1 MHKNIKPILALVLS
15 LVLSVST
22 LSNMYTVRADDE
34 ITQEEP
40 VVEETQ
46 TEEETTEEQ
55 VPTVE
60 EQTPTE
66 EEQVPAEEEEP
77 VVEEEQLGDSNM
89 MEYFLVDN
97 PVLSNGETENFILSL
112 NNAEGYSDFRLTIQ
126 KEDGTSFDL
135 ECSEQV
141 DNLVKFSRVFTEE
154 EKGQYSVTTLH
165 YVYNGQ
171 AYYLNF
177 SDLEMDVKFG
187 VDQEY
192 DGYDATLPDLTED
205 SISSEGIIEVTDVN
219 KAEEEIVNGV
229 ASQPATMSVDEFS
242 KHATGGMTICLDPGH
257 GGSDSGATAF
267 GAKESNL
274 TLKIAQY
281 CKEELAKYDVNVVMT
296 RTTDTR
302 LSEEAAMDLKNR
314 VEVAKK
320 AGASYFISIHINSA
334 QNSAAHGAEVYYPNT
349 SGNKNL
355 STNGQNLAKAIQ
367 KQLTALG
374 LYDRGIKIRNY
385 TDGTT
390 SSNPNSSDQDY
401 YGVIRYAKQAN
412 ITGLIVEHCFIS
424 NKDEFDKYLGSNAK
438 LQQLGIADAKGI
450 VSALGLQ
457 LKNQSLDTLAKDNR
471 NVLADGTYN
480 IQSLVNPNY
489 VLDIYG
495 GYTTNGAN
503 VQLYR
508 SNDTEAQLFKVTH
521 DSQGYVTFTNVKS
534 GKVLDV
540 YGGTKK
546 NNQNIWQFSSNGSR
560 AQKWIVKPDGNGYVI
575 ISALDSNYVLDLST
589 GKAVNSSNIQLYT
602 YCGSNAQRWKFSK
615 LVSKTDKL
623 NSLAQLN
630 KNVLADGTY
639 VISTALSSNYVLDVY
654 GGYTW
659 NKANVQLFAKNGT
672 DAQAFKVTHDSQGY
686 VTFTNV
692 NSGKVLEVAGSRAG
706 NNANVQQYS
715 LDGSRAQKWVVQKYG
730 SGYIIISALD
740 PNFVLDLSGAL
751 VMNGRNIGL
760 YQNNGSKAQQWNFSK
775 HMTDRERCDL
785 FAAQNKGK
793 MADGVYYIKNKNV
806 NYALD
811 VYGGSLYGGANI
823 QLYSLNR
830 SNAQKWKI
838 THDSKGYVMFQNV
851 GSGMY
856 LTAGGSGNSANVY
869 QQKQSNGYNQKWVIM
884 FDTNSNLRIVSA
896 LHSNRVLDIHG
907 GMIRNFSNIQLYD
920 SNNSNAQKWVFEYIN
935 TNATGGLMQI
945 MGTSQTTVAQMV
957 RYYNANASG
966 YDTFKAK
973 YNGKYDGCLAKGGAS
988 TINQFAQIFY
998 EEATAEG
1005 VRAEVA
1011 FTQCMKETGFLKYGG
1026 DVLPNQY
1033 NFAGIGATGAV
1044 HGASFS
1050 NVRMG
1055 VRAQIQHLKAYGSIS
1070 PLTNPCVDPRFN
1082 LVKRGSAQYVEWLG
1096 IKENPN
1102 GYGWATSKNYGHDI
1116 VSMVNVLLKK

>member
-1 MHKNIKPILALVLS
+1 MDKRLKPLLALVLS
-15 LVLSVST
+15 VFMSVST
-22 LSNMYTVRADDE
+22 MTNMYTVRADDE

-40 VVEETQ
+40 IVEETQ

-66 EEQVPAEEEEP
+66 EEEVPVEKVEP

-97 PVLSNGETENFILSL
+97 PVLSNGETENFVLSL
-112 NNAEGYSDFRLTIQ
+112 NNVEGYSDFKLTIQ
-126 KEDGTSFDL
+126 KEDGSTFDL
-135 ECSEQV
+135 ESTEQV
-141 DNLVKFSRVFTEE
+141 DNLVKFSRVFSEE

-171 AYYLNF
+171 SYYLNF

-242 KHATGGMTICLDPGH
+242 RHATGGMTICLDPGH
-257 GGSDSGATAF
+257 GGNDSGATAF
-267 GAKESNL
+267 GTKESDL

-334 QNSAAHGAEVYYPNT
+334 ANSAAKGAEVYYPNT

-355 STNGQNLAKAIQ
+355 SSNGQNLAKAIQ

-424 NKDEFDKYLGSNAK
+424 NKEEFDKYLGSNAK
-438 LQQLGIADAKGI
+438 LQQLGIADARGI

-457 LKNQSLDTLAKDNR
+457 AKNQSLDTLAKDNR

-615 LVSKTDKL
+615 LVSKIDKL
-623 NSLAQLN
+623 NSLAQSN

-692 NSGKVLEVAGSRAG
+692 NSGKVLEVAGSMAG

-730 SGYIIISALD
+730 SGYTIISALD

-785 FAAQNKGK
+785 FAAQNKDK
-793 MADGVYYIKNKNV
+793 IADGVYYIKNKNV

-811 VYGGSLYGGANI
+811 VYGGSLYGGANV

-869 QQKQSNGYNQKWVIM
+869 QQKQSNGYNQKWIIM

-896 LHSNRVLDIHG
+896 LHSNRVLDVHG

-973 YNGKYDGCLAKGGAS
+973 YNGKYNGVLAKGGAS

-1011 FTQCMKETGFLKYGG
+1011 FTQCMKETGFLKYGR

-1055 VRAQIQHLKAYGSIS
+1055 IRAQIQHLKAYGSIS
-1070 PLTNPCVDPRFN
+1070 PLTNQCVDPRFN

-1102 GYGWATSKNYGHDI
+1102 GYGWATSKSYGHDI
-1116 VSMVNVLLKK
+1116 VSMVNSLLRK

>member
-1 MHKNIKPILALVLS
+1 MAKKLKPLLALVLS
-15 LVLSVST
+15 VFMSVST
-22 LSNMYTVRADDE
+22 LNNMYTLRADDE
-34 ITQEEP
+34 ITQEGP
-40 VVEETQ
+40 IVEETQ

-60 EQTPTE
+60 EE
-66 EEQVPAEEEEP
+66 EVPVVEKEP

-97 PVLSNGETENFILSL
+97 PVLSNGETENFVLSL

-126 KEDGTSFDL
+126 KEDGTTFDL
-135 ECSEQV
+135 ESSEQV
-141 DNLVKFSRVFTEE
+141 DNLLKFSRVFTEE

-171 AYYLNF
+171 SYYLNL

-205 SISSEGIIEVTDVN
+205 SISSEGVIEVTDVN

-242 KHATGGMTICLDPGH
+242 RHATGGMTICLDPGH
-257 GGSDSGATAF
+257 GGNDSGATAF
-267 GAKESNL
+267 GAKESDL

-281 CKEELAKYDVNVVMT
+281 CKEELSKYDVNVVMT

-355 STNGQNLAKAIQ
+355 SSNGQNLAKAIQ
-367 KQLTALG
+367 SQLAALG

-424 NKDEFDKYLGSNAK
+424 NKEEFDKYLGSDAK
-438 LQQLGIADAKGI
+438 LQQLGIADARGI

-457 LKNQSLDTLAKDNR
+457 AKNADIDTLAAENR
-471 NVLADGTYN
+471 NVLVDGTYTISTLLN
-480 IQSLVNPNY
+480 SNY
-489 VLDIYG
+489 VLDVKDG
-495 GYTTNGAN
+495 STSNGAN
-503 VQLYR
+503 IQLYEA
-508 SNDTEAQLFKVTH
+508 NDTAAQQFKVSH

-534 GKVLDV
+534 GRVLDLNGAV
-540 YGGTKK
+540 VKDAG
-546 NNQNIWQFSSNGSR
+546 NIQQYTSNGTR
-560 AQKWIVKPDGNGYVI
+560 AQKWIVKPDGNGYVVM
-575 ISALDSNYVLDLST
+575 SAINPNYIFDLNGGSVRN
-589 GKAVNSSNIQLYT
+589 GSNIQLHSVT
-602 YCGSNAQRWKFSK
+602 GSNSQRWNITKY
-615 LVSKTDKL
+615 VSKDERI
-623 NSLAQLN
+623 NNLAAQN
-630 KNVLADGTY
+630 KNTLADGVY
-639 VISTALSSNYVLDVY
+639 EINSVKNSNYTLDVNSASTRN
-654 GGYTW
+654 G
-659 NKANVQLFAKNGT
+659 ANVQLYLRNGT
-672 DAQAFKVTHDSQGY
+672 QAQAFRVSHDSQGF

-692 NSGKVLEVAGSRAG
+692 NSGKVID
-706 NNANVQQYS
+706 
-715 LDGSRAQKWVVQKYG
+715 LDGAITKNGRNIHQYASNGTRAQKWIVQQSG
-730 SGYIIISALD
+730 SGYSIVSAIDTSFALD
-740 PNFVLDLSGAL
+740 I
-751 VMNGRNIGL
+751 R
-760 YQNNGSKAQQWNFSK
+760 NGSIYSGSNIQLYKSNNTAAQQWTFNK
-775 HMTDRERCDL
+775 YVTERERCDSY
-785 FAAQNKGK
+785 ASQNKDR
-793 MADGVYYIKNKNV
+793 MADGVYYIKNQNV
-806 NYALD
+806 GFALD
-811 VYGGSLYGGANI
+811 VADGSLYGGANV
-823 QLYSLNR
+823 QLYSLNKT
-830 SNAQKWKI
+830 NAQKWKI
-838 THDSKGYVMFQNV
+838 THDSTGYVSFQNV

-856 LTAGGSGNSANVY
+856 LTASGSGITANVY
-869 QQKQSNGYNQKWVIM
+869 QQKQTNDYNQKWIVM
-884 FDTNSNLRIVSA
+884 FDNNQNLRIVSA
-896 LHSNRVLDIHG
+896 LNSTMVLDVKDG
-907 GMIRNFSNIQLYD
+907 KIRRCSNIQLYD

-973 YNGKYDGCLAKGGAS
+973 YKNKYDGCLAKGGAS

-1055 VRAQIQHLKAYGSIS
+1055 IRAQIQHLKAYGSVS

-1102 GYGWATSKNYGHDI
+1102 GYGWATSKSYGHDI
-1116 VSMVNVLLKK
+1116 VNMVNVLLKK

>member
-1 MHKNIKPILALVLS
+1 MAKKLKPLLALALS
-15 LVLSVST
+15 VFMSVST
-22 LSNMYTVRADDE
+22 MTNMYTVRADDE

-60 EQTPTE
+60 EETPTE
-66 EEQVPAEEEEP
+66 ENEVPVVEEEP
-77 VVEEEQLGDSNM
+77 VVEEKQLGDSNM

-97 PVLSNGETENFILSL
+97 PVLSNGETENFVLSL
-112 NNAEGYSDFRLTIQ
+112 NNAEGYSNFKLTIQ
-126 KEDGTSFDL
+126 KEDGSTFDL
-135 ECSEQV
+135 ESSEQV
-141 DNLVKFSRVFTEE
+141 DNLVKFSRVFNEE

-205 SISSEGIIEVTDVN
+205 SISSEGVIEVTDVN

-242 KHATGGMTICLDPGH
+242 RHATGGMTICLDPGH
-257 GGSDSGATAF
+257 GGSDSGANAF
-267 GAKESNL
+267 GTKESDL

-334 QNSAAHGAEVYYPNT
+334 ANSAAKGAEVYYPNT

-355 STNGQNLAKAIQ
+355 SSNGQNLAKAIQ

-390 SSNPNSSDQDY
+390 SYDPTSSDKDY
-401 YGVIRYAKQAN
+401 YGVIRYAKEAN

-438 LQQLGIADAKGI
+438 LQQLGIADARGI

-457 LKNQSLDTLAKDNR
+457 AKNQSLDTLANDNR

-623 NSLAQLN
+623 NSLAQSN

-692 NSGKVLEVAGSRAG
+692 NSGKVLDVAGSRAG

-715 LDGSRAQKWVVQKYG
+715 LDGSRAQKWVVQKNG
-730 SGYIIISALD
+730 SGYTIISALD

-785 FAAQNKGK
+785 FAAQNKDK
-793 MADGVYYIKNKNV
+793 IADGVYYIKNKNV

-811 VYGGSLYGGANI
+811 VYGGSLYGGANV

-869 QQKQSNGYNQKWVIM
+869 QQKQSNGYNQKWIIM

-896 LHSNRVLDIHG
+896 LHSNRVLDVHG

-973 YNGKYDGCLAKGGAS
+973 YNGKYNGVLAKGGAS

-1044 HGASFS
+1044 HGASFG

-1055 VRAQIQHLKAYGSIS
+1055 IRAQIQHLKAYGSIS
-1070 PLTNPCVDPRFN
+1070 PLTNQCVDPRFN

-1102 GYGWATSKNYGHDI
+1102 GYGWATSKSYGHDI
-1116 VSMVNVLLKK
+1116 VSMVNSLLRK

>member
-1 MHKNIKPILALVLS
+1 MDKKLKPLLALALS
-15 LVLSVST
+15 VFMSVST
-22 LSNMYTVRADDE
+22 MTNMYIVRADDE
-34 ITQEEP
+34 VTQEEP
-40 VVEETQ
+40 IVEETQ

-66 EEQVPAEEEEP
+66 EEEVPVEKEEP

-97 PVLSNGETENFILSL
+97 PVLSNGETENFVLSL
-112 NNAEGYSDFRLTIQ
+112 NNAEGYSDFKLTIQ

-135 ECSEQV
+135 ESSEQV

-171 AYYLNF
+171 SYYLNF

-229 ASQPATMSVDEFS
+229 ASQPAIMSVDEFS
-242 KHATGGMTICLDPGH
+242 RHATGGMTICLDPGH
-257 GGSDSGATAF
+257 GGSDSGANAF
-267 GAKESNL
+267 GTKESDL

-281 CKEELAKYDVNVVMT
+281 CKEELSKYDVNVVMT

-334 QNSAAHGAEVYYPNT
+334 ANSAAKGAEVYYPNT

-355 STNGQNLAKAIQ
+355 SSNGQNLAKAIQ

-390 SSNPNSSDQDY
+390 SYDPTSSDKDY
-401 YGVIRYAKQAN
+401 YGVIRYAKEAN
-412 ITGLIVEHCFIS
+412 ITGLIVEHCFIN

-438 LQQLGIADAKGI
+438 LQQLGIADARGI

-457 LKNQSLDTLAKDNR
+457 AKNQSLDTLAKDNR

-623 NSLAQLN
+623 NSLAQSN

-672 DAQAFKVTHDSQGY
+672 DAQAFNVAHDSQGY
-686 VTFTNV
+686 VTFTNI

-706 NNANVQQYS
+706 NNENVQQYS

-730 SGYIIISALD
+730 SGYTIISALD

-785 FAAQNKGK
+785 FAAQNKDK
-793 MADGVYYIKNKNV
+793 ITDGVYYIKNKNV

-811 VYGGSLYGGANI
+811 VYGGSLYGGANV

-856 LTAGGSGNSANVY
+856 LTTGGSGNSANVY
-869 QQKQSNGYNQKWVIM
+869 QQKQSNGYNQKWIIM

-896 LHSNRVLDIHG
+896 LHSNRVLDVHG

-957 RYYNANASG
+957 RYYNSNASG

-973 YNGKYDGCLAKGGAS
+973 YNGKYNGVLAKGGAS

-1050 NVRMG
+1050 NVRIG
-1055 VRAQIQHLKAYGSIS
+1055 IRAQIQHLKAYGSIS

-1102 GYGWATSKNYGHDI
+1102 GYGWATSKSYGHDI
-1116 VSMVNVLLKK
+1116 VNMVNSLLRK

>member
-1 MHKNIKPILALVLS
+1 MDKKLKPLLALALS
-15 LVLSVST
+15 VFMSVST
-22 LSNMYTVRADDE
+22 MTNMYIVRADDE
-34 ITQEEP
+34 VTQEEP
-40 VVEETQ
+40 IVEETQ

-66 EEQVPAEEEEP
+66 EEEVPVEKEEP

-97 PVLSNGETENFILSL
+97 PVLSNGETENFVLSL
-112 NNAEGYSDFRLTIQ
+112 NNAEGYSDFKLTIQ

-135 ECSEQV
+135 ESTEQV

-165 YVYNGQ
+165 YLYNGQ

-205 SISSEGIIEVTDVN
+205 SISSEGVIEVTDVN

-242 KHATGGMTICLDPGH
+242 RHATGGMTICLDSGH
-257 GGSDSGATAF
+257 GGSDSGANAF
-267 GAKESNL
+267 GTKESDL

-334 QNSAAHGAEVYYPNT
+334 ANNAAKGAEVYYPNT

-355 STNGQNLAKAIQ
+355 SSNGQNLAKAIQ

-424 NKDEFDKYLGSNAK
+424 NKEEFDKYLGSNAK
-438 LQQLGIADAKGI
+438 LQQLGIADARGI

-457 LKNQSLDTLAKDNR
+457 AKNQSLDTLAKDNR

-589 GKAVNSSNIQLYT
+589 GKAINSSNIQLYT

-623 NSLAQLN
+623 NSLAQSN

-692 NSGKVLEVAGSRAG
+692 NSGKVLDVAGS
-706 NNANVQQYS
+706 
-715 LDGSRAQKWVVQKYG
+715 
-730 SGYIIISALD
+730 
-740 PNFVLDLSGAL
+740 
-751 VMNGRNIGL
+751 
-760 YQNNGSKAQQWNFSK
+760 
-775 HMTDRERCDL
+775 
-785 FAAQNKGK
+785 
-793 MADGVYYIKNKNV
+793 
-806 NYALD
+806 
-811 VYGGSLYGGANI
+811 
-823 QLYSLNR
+823 
-830 SNAQKWKI
+830 
-838 THDSKGYVMFQNV
+838 
-851 GSGMY
+851 
-856 LTAGGSGNSANVY
+856 
-869 QQKQSNGYNQKWVIM
+869 
-884 FDTNSNLRIVSA
+884 
-896 LHSNRVLDIHG
+896 
-907 GMIRNFSNIQLYD
+907 
-920 SNNSNAQKWVFEYIN
+920 
-935 TNATGGLMQI
+935 
-945 MGTSQTTVAQMV
+945 
-957 RYYNANASG
+957 
-966 YDTFKAK
+966 
-973 YNGKYDGCLAKGGAS
+973 
-988 TINQFAQIFY
+988 
-998 EEATAEG
+998 
-1005 VRAEVA
+1005 
-1011 FTQCMKETGFLKYGG
+1011 
-1026 DVLPNQY
+1026 
-1033 NFAGIGATGAV
+1033 
-1044 HGASFS
+1044 
-1050 NVRMG
+1050 
-1055 VRAQIQHLKAYGSIS
+1055 
-1070 PLTNPCVDPRFN
+1070 
-1082 LVKRGSAQYVEWLG
+1082 
-1096 IKENPN
+1096 
-1102 GYGWATSKNYGHDI
+1102 
-1116 VSMVNVLLKK
+1116 

>member
-66 EEQVPAEEEEP
+66 EEKVPAEEEEP

-135 ECSEQV
+135 ESTEQV

-242 KHATGGMTICLDPGH
+242 RHATGGMTICLDPGH

-267 GAKESNL
+267 GAKESDL

-349 SGNKNL
+349 NGNKNL

-424 NKDEFDKYLGSNAK
+424 NKEEFDKYLGSDAK

-457 LKNQSLDTLAKDNR
+457 AKNADIDALAAENR
-471 NVLADGTYN
+471 NVLADGTYTISTLLN
-480 IQSLVNPNY
+480 SNY
-489 VLDIYG
+489 VLDVKDG
-495 GYTTNGAN
+495 HTNNGAN
-503 VQLYR
+503 IQLYEN
-508 SNDTEAQLFKVTH
+508 NDTAAQQFNVSH

-534 GKVLDV
+534 GKVLDLSDAV
-540 YGGTKK
+540 VRNGG
-546 NNQNIWQFSSNGSR
+546 NIQQYKSNGTR
-560 AQKWIVKPDGNGYVI
+560 AQKWIVKRDG
-575 ISALDSNYVLDLST
+575 D
-589 GKAVNSSNIQLYT
+589 
-602 YCGSNAQRWKFSK
+602 
-615 LVSKTDKL
+615 
-623 NSLAQLN
+623 
-630 KNVLADGTY
+630 
-639 VISTALSSNYVLDVY
+639 
-654 GGYTW
+654 
-659 NKANVQLFAKNGT
+659 
-672 DAQAFKVTHDSQGY
+672 
-686 VTFTNV
+686 
-692 NSGKVLEVAGSRAG
+692 
-706 NNANVQQYS
+706 
-715 LDGSRAQKWVVQKYG
+715 
-730 SGYIIISALD
+730 GYIIISAL
-740 PNFVLDLSGAL
+740 NSNYVLDLHNAVVNNYRNIQLYSYNGTNAQRWNITKYVSKEQRINNLAAQNKNTLADGVYEICSVKNSNYALDVNSASTSNGANVQLYLRNGTQAQAFKVSHDSQGFVTFTNINSGKVIDLDGAITK
-751 VMNGRNIGL
+751 NGRNIHQYASNGTRAQKWIVQQSGSGYSIVSAIDTSFALDIRNGFVYSGSNIQL
-760 YQNNGSKAQQWNFSK
+760 YKSNNTAAQQWTFNK
-775 HMTDRERCDL
+775 YVTERERCDSY
-785 FAAQNKGK
+785 ASQNKGR
-793 MADGVYYIKNKNV
+793 MPDGVYYIKNQNV
-806 NYALD
+806 GYALD
-811 VYGGSLYGGANI
+811 VADGSLYGGANV

-830 SNAQKWKI
+830 TNAQKWKI
-838 THDSKGYVMFQNV
+838 THDSTGYVSFQNV

-856 LTAGGSGNSANVY
+856 LTASGSGRTANVY
-869 QQKQSNGYNQKWVIM
+869 QQRQTNDYNQKWIVM
-884 FDTNSNLRIVSA
+884 FDNNQNLCIVSA
-896 LHSNRVLDIHG
+896 LNSTMVLDVKDG
-907 GMIRNFSNIQLYD
+907 KIRRCSNIQLYT

>member
-1 MHKNIKPILALVLS
+1 MAKKLKPLLALVLS
-15 LVLSVST
+15 VFMSVST
-22 LSNMYTVRADDE
+22 MTNMYTVRADDE

-40 VVEETQ
+40 VVDETQ

-60 EQTPTE
+60 EETPTE
-66 EEQVPAEEEEP
+66 EDEVPVVEKEP

-97 PVLSNGETENFILSL
+97 PVLSNGETENFVLSL
-112 NNAEGYSDFRLTIQ
+112 NNAEGYSDFKLTIQ
-126 KEDGTSFDL
+126 KEDGSTFDL
-135 ECSEQV
+135 ESTEQV

-165 YVYNGQ
+165 YIYNGQ
-171 AYYLNF
+171 SYYLNF

-205 SISSEGIIEVTDVN
+205 SVSSEGIIEVTDVD

-229 ASQPATMSVDEFS
+229 ASQPATTSVDEFS
-242 KHATGGMTICLDPGH
+242 RHATGGMTICLDPGH
-257 GGSDSGATAF
+257 GGNDSGATAF
-267 GAKESNL
+267 GAKESDL

-281 CKEELAKYDVNVVMT
+281 CKEELSKYDVNVVMT

-334 QNSAAHGAEVYYPNT
+334 ANSAAKGAEVYYPNT

-355 STNGQNLAKAIQ
+355 SSNGQNLAKAIQ
-367 KQLTALG
+367 SQLAALG

-424 NKDEFDKYLGSNAK
+424 NKEEFDKYLGSNAK
-438 LQQLGIADAKGI
+438 LQQLGVADARGI

-457 LKNQSLDTLAKDNR
+457 AKNADIDALAAENR
-471 NVLADGTYN
+471 SVLADGTYTISTLLN
-480 IQSLVNPNY
+480 SNY
-489 VLDIYG
+489 VLDVKDG
-495 GYTTNGAN
+495 STSNSAN
-503 VQLYR
+503 IQLYQ
-508 SNDTEAQLFKVTH
+508 NNGTLAQQFKVSH

-534 GKVLDV
+534 GKVLDLNGAV
-540 YGGTKK
+540 VKDGG
-546 NNQNIWQFSSNGSR
+546 NIQQYTSNGTR
-560 AQKWIVKPDGNGYVI
+560 AQKWIVKKDGNGYIVMSSI
-575 ISALDSNYVLDLST
+575 NSNYILDLSGGT
-589 GKAVNSSNIQLYT
+589 VRNGSNVQLYSYNGTNAQRWNITKYDSKEKRVNDLAAQNKNTIVDGVYEICSVKNRDYTLDVNGASSENGANIQLYL
-602 YCGSNAQRWKFSK
+602 R
-615 LVSKTDKL
+615 
-623 NSLAQLN
+623 
-630 KNVLADGTY
+630 
-639 VISTALSSNYVLDVY
+639 
-654 GGYTW
+654 
-659 NKANVQLFAKNGT
+659 NGT
-672 DAQAFKVTHDSQGY
+672 LAQAFKVSHDSQGF

-692 NSGKVLEVAGSRAG
+692 NSGKVLD
-706 NNANVQQYS
+706 
-715 LDGSRAQKWVVQKYG
+715 LDGAVTWNGRNIHQYASNGTRAQKWIVQKSG
-730 SGYIIISALD
+730 SGYAIVSAIDISY
-740 PNFVLDLSGAL
+740 VLDLRNGTVSSGS
-751 VMNGRNIGL
+751 NIQL
-760 YQNNGSKAQQWNFSK
+760 YKSNNTAAQQWVFNKYVS
-775 HMTDRERCDL
+775 DRERCDSY
-785 FAAQNKGK
+785 ASQNKGL
-793 MADGVYYIKNKNV
+793 MSDGVYYIKNKNV

-811 VYGGSLYGGANI
+811 VANGSLYGGANV

-830 SNAQKWKI
+830 TNAQKWKI

-856 LTAGGSGNSANVY
+856 LTAGGNGDSANVY
-869 QQKQSNGYNQKWVIM
+869 QQKQSNEYNQKWVIT
-884 FDTNSNLRIVSA
+884 FDNNQNLHIISA
-896 LHSNRVLDIHG
+896 LNSTIVLDIKNG
-907 GMIRNFSNIQLYD
+907 NICNGSNIQLYK

-935 TNATGGLMQI
+935 TNVTGELMHI
-945 MGTSQTTVAQMV
+945 MGTSQTVVAQMV
-957 RYYNANASG
+957 RYYNANANG
-966 YDTFKAK
+966 YDKFNAK

-1055 VRAQIQHLKAYGSIS
+1055 IRAQIQHLKAYASLAG
-1070 PLTNPCVDPRFN
+1070 LTNPCVDPRFN

-1102 GYGWATSKNYGHDI
+1102 GYGWATSKSYGHDI
-1116 VSMVNVLLKK
+1116 VSMVNTLLKK

>member
-1 MHKNIKPILALVLS
+1 MAKKLKPLLALVLS
-15 LVLSVST
+15 VFMSVST
-22 LSNMYTVRADDE
+22 LNNMYTVRADDE
-34 ITQEEP
+34 ITQEGP
-40 VVEETQ
+40 IVEETQ

-60 EQTPTE
+60 EE
-66 EEQVPAEEEEP
+66 EVPVVEKEP

-97 PVLSNGETENFILSL
+97 PVLSNGETENFVLSL

-126 KEDGTSFDL
+126 KEDGTTFDL
-135 ECSEQV
+135 ESSEQV
-141 DNLVKFSRVFTEE
+141 DNLLKFSRVFTEE

-171 AYYLNF
+171 SYYLNL

-205 SISSEGIIEVTDVN
+205 SISSEGVIEVTDVN

-229 ASQPATMSVDEFS
+229 AIQPATMSVDEFS
-242 KHATGGMTICLDPGH
+242 RHATGGMTICLDPGH
-257 GGSDSGATAF
+257 GGSDSGANAF
-267 GAKESNL
+267 GTKESDL

-281 CKEELAKYDVNVVMT
+281 CKEELSKYDVNVVMT

-302 LSEEAAMDLKNR
+302 LSEEAALDLKNR

-334 QNSAAHGAEVYYPNT
+334 ANSAAKGAEVYYPNT

-355 STNGQNLAKAIQ
+355 SSNGQNLAKAIQ
-367 KQLTALG
+367 SQLAALG
-374 LYDRGIKIRNY
+374 LYNRGIKIRNY

-457 LKNQSLDTLAKDNR
+457 AKNADIDTLAAENR
-471 NVLADGTYN
+471 NVLADGTYTISTLLN
-480 IQSLVNPNY
+480 SNY
-489 VLDIYG
+489 VLDVKDG
-495 GYTTNGAN
+495 STSNGAN
-503 VQLYR
+503 IQLYE
-508 SNDTEAQLFKVTH
+508 SNDTAAQQFKVSH

-534 GKVLDV
+534 GRVLDLNGAIV
-540 YGGTKK
+540 KDAG
-546 NNQNIWQFSSNGSR
+546 NIQQYTSNGTR
-560 AQKWIVKPDGNGYVI
+560 AQKWIVKQDGNGYVVMSAI
-575 ISALDSNYVLDLST
+575 NPNYILDLNGGSVRNGSNIQLHSVTGSNSQRWNITKYVSKDERINSLAAQNKNTLADGVYEINSVKNSNYTLDVNSASTRNGANVQLYLRNGTQAQAFRVSHDSQGFVTFTNINSGKVIDLDGAITKNGRNIHQYASNGTRAQKWIVQQSGSGYSIVSAIDTSFALDIRNGSVYS
-589 GKAVNSSNIQLYT
+589 GSNIQLYK
-602 YCGSNAQRWKFSK
+602 SN
-615 LVSKTDKL
+615 
-623 NSLAQLN
+623 N
-630 KNVLADGTY
+630 
-639 VISTALSSNYVLDVY
+639 TA
-654 GGYTW
+654 
-659 NKANVQLFAKNGT
+659 
-672 DAQAFKVTHDSQGY
+672 
-686 VTFTNV
+686 
-692 NSGKVLEVAGSRAG
+692 
-706 NNANVQQYS
+706 
-715 LDGSRAQKWVVQKYG
+715 
-730 SGYIIISALD
+730 
-740 PNFVLDLSGAL
+740 
-751 VMNGRNIGL
+751 
-760 YQNNGSKAQQWNFSK
+760 AQQWTFNK
-775 HMTDRERCDL
+775 YVTERERCDSY
-785 FAAQNKGK
+785 ASQNKDR
-793 MADGVYYIKNKNV
+793 MADGVYYIKNQNV
-806 NYALD
+806 GFALD
-811 VYGGSLYGGANI
+811 VADGSLYGGANV
-823 QLYSLNR
+823 QLYSLNKT
-830 SNAQKWKI
+830 NAQKWKI
-838 THDSKGYVMFQNV
+838 THDSTGYVSFQNV

-856 LTAGGSGNSANVY
+856 LTASGSGITANVY
-869 QQKQSNGYNQKWVIM
+869 QQKQTNDYNQKWIVM
-884 FDTNSNLRIVSA
+884 FDNNQNLRIVSA
-896 LHSNRVLDIHG
+896 LNSTMVLDVKDG
-907 GMIRNFSNIQLYD
+907 KIRRCSNIQLYT
-920 SNNSNAQKWVFEYIN
+920 SNNTNAQKWVFEYIN

-945 MGTSQTTVAQMV
+945 MGTSQTTVSQMV
-957 RYYNANASG
+957 RYYNSNASG

-973 YNGKYDGCLAKGGAS
+973 YNGKYNGVLAKGGAS

-1055 VRAQIQHLKAYGSIS
+1055 IRAQIQHLKAYGSLDG
-1070 PLTNPCVDPRFN
+1070 LTNLCVDPRFN

-1102 GYGWATSKNYGHDI
+1102 GYGWATSKSYGHDI
-1116 VSMVNVLLKK
+1116 VSMVNVLLSK

>member
-1 MHKNIKPILALVLS
+1 MDKKLKPLLAF
-15 LVLSVST
+15 VLSVFMSVST
-22 LSNMYTVRADDE
+22 MTNMYTVRADDE

-40 VVEETQ
+40 IVEETQ

-66 EEQVPAEEEEP
+66 EEEVPVEEEEP

-97 PVLSNGETENFILSL
+97 PVLSSGETENFVLSL

-126 KEDGTSFDL
+126 KEDGSTFDL
-135 ECSEQV
+135 ESTEQV
-141 DNLVKFSRVFTEE
+141 DNLVKFSRVFSEE

-229 ASQPATMSVDEFS
+229 ASQPAIMSVDEFS
-242 KHATGGMTICLDPGH
+242 RHATGGMTICLDPGH
-257 GGSDSGATAF
+257 GGNDSGATAF
-267 GAKESNL
+267 GAKESDL

-281 CKEELAKYDVNVVMT
+281 CKEELSKYDVNVVMT

-334 QNSAAHGAEVYYPNT
+334 ANNAAKGAEVYYPNT

-355 STNGQNLAKAIQ
+355 SSNGQSLAKVIQ
-367 KQLTALG
+367 SQLAALG

-438 LQQLGIADAKGI
+438 LQQLGIADARGI

-457 LKNQSLDTLAKDNR
+457 LKNQSLDTLAKDNC
-471 NVLADGTYN
+471 NTLSDGTYT
-480 IQSLVNPNY
+480 IQSSVNSRY
-489 VLDIYG
+489 VLDIANG
-495 GYTTNGAN
+495 STASGAN
-503 VQLYR
+503 VQLYQ
-508 SNDTEAQLFKVTH
+508 SNDTPAQQFKVTH

-534 GKVLDV
+534 GRVLDV
-540 YGGTKK
+540 YNGTAK
-546 NNQNIWQFSSNGSR
+546 NGNNVWQFTSNNSR
-560 AQKWIVKPDGNGYVI
+560 AQKWIVKKDGNGYSI
-575 ISALDSNYVLDLST
+575 ISALNSNYVLNIANGKVYNGNNVELYSYSGSSSNRWLFNKSVSKEEKILNLANANRSALADGTYEIRSAKNNGFVLDVSNGSTLAGANIQLWQSNGTPAQAFKVSHDSNGFVTFTSVKSEKVLDVFDGKAKAYQNVWQFNLNNSRAQKWIVQKTNSGYKIMSAIDTNYVLDLYNGSVHN
-589 GKAVNSSNIQLYT
+589 GGNIQVFT
-602 YCGSNAQRWKFSK
+602 SNETIAQRW
-615 LVSKTDKL
+615 
-623 NSLAQLN
+623 N
-630 KNVLADGTY
+630 
-639 VISTALSSNYVLDVY
+639 
-654 GGYTW
+654 
-659 NKANVQLFAKNGT
+659 FAKQT
-672 DAQAFKVTHDSQGY
+672 
-686 VTFTNV
+686 
-692 NSGKVLEVAGSRAG
+692 
-706 NNANVQQYS
+706 
-715 LDGSRAQKWVVQKYG
+715 
-730 SGYIIISALD
+730 
-740 PNFVLDLSGAL
+740 
-751 VMNGRNIGL
+751 
-760 YQNNGSKAQQWNFSK
+760 
-775 HMTDRERCDL
+775 TDRDTCNAL
-785 FAAQNKGK
+785 ASTNKGL
-793 MADGVYYIKNKNV
+793 MPDGVYYIKNQNKNFS
-806 NYALD
+806 LD
-811 VYGGSLYGGANI
+811 VQNNSLYAGGNVW
-823 QLYSLNR
+823 LYSLNK
-830 SNAQKWKI
+830 SNFQKWKI
-838 THDSKGYVMFQNV
+838 SHDSQDYVLFENV

-856 LTAGGSGNSANVY
+856 LAVSGSNVV
-869 QQKQSNGYNQKWVIM
+869 QQKKSNDYNQKWIIKY
-884 FDTNSNLRIVSA
+884 DANHNLRIVSA
-896 LHSNRVLDIHG
+896 TNSNSAIDISNG
-907 GMIRNFSNIQLYD
+907 AVKNGSNIQIYTA
-920 SNNSNAQKWVFEYIN
+920 NNTAAQKWVFEYIN
-935 TNATGGLMQI
+935 TTATGGLMQI

-957 RYYNANASG
+957 RYYNANATG

-998 EEATAEG
+998 EEAMAEG

-1055 VRAQIQHLKAYGSIS
+1055 IRAQIQHLKAYGSVS
-1070 PLTNPCVDPRFN
+1070 PLTNQCVDPRFN

-1102 GYGWATSKNYGHDI
+1102 GYGWATSKSYGHDI
-1116 VSMVNVLLKK
+1116 VNMVNVLLKK

>member
-1 MHKNIKPILALVLS
+1 MAKKLKPLLALVLS
-15 LVLSVST
+15 VFMSVST
-22 LSNMYTVRADDE
+22 MTNMYTVRADDE

-66 EEQVPAEEEEP
+66 EEEVPVEKEEP

-97 PVLSNGETENFILSL
+97 PVLSNGETENFVLSL

-126 KEDGTSFDL
+126 KEDGTTFDL
-135 ECSEQV
+135 ESSEQV
-141 DNLVKFSRVFTEE
+141 DNLVKFSRVFSEE

-171 AYYLNF
+171 SYYLNF

-205 SISSEGIIEVTDVN
+205 SISSEGVIEVTDVN

-229 ASQPATMSVDEFS
+229 ASQPAVMSVDEFS
-242 KHATGGMTICLDPGH
+242 RHATGGMTICLDPGH

-267 GAKESNL
+267 GAKESDL

-281 CKEELAKYDVNVVMT
+281 CKEELSKYDVNVVMT

-334 QNSAAHGAEVYYPNT
+334 ANSAAKGAEVYYPNT

-355 STNGQNLAKAIQ
+355 SSNGQNLAKAIQ

-390 SSNPNSSDQDY
+390 SYDPTSSDKDY
-401 YGVIRYAKQAN
+401 YGVIRYAKEAN

-424 NKDEFDKYLGSNAK
+424 NKEEFDKYLGSNAK
-438 LQQLGIADAKGI
+438 LQQLGVADARGI

-521 DSQGYVTFTNVKS
+521 DSEGYVTFT
-534 GKVLDV
+534 
-540 YGGTKK
+540 
-546 NNQNIWQFSSNGSR
+546 
-560 AQKWIVKPDGNGYVI
+560 
-575 ISALDSNYVLDLST
+575 
-589 GKAVNSSNIQLYT
+589 
-602 YCGSNAQRWKFSK
+602 
-615 LVSKTDKL
+615 
-623 NSLAQLN
+623 
-630 KNVLADGTY
+630 
-639 VISTALSSNYVLDVY
+639 
-654 GGYTW
+654 
-659 NKANVQLFAKNGT
+659 
-672 DAQAFKVTHDSQGY
+672 
-686 VTFTNV
+686 
-692 NSGKVLEVAGSRAG
+692 
-706 NNANVQQYS
+706 
-715 LDGSRAQKWVVQKYG
+715 
-730 SGYIIISALD
+730 
-740 PNFVLDLSGAL
+740 
-751 VMNGRNIGL
+751 M
-760 YQNNGSKAQQWNFSK
+760 
-775 HMTDRERCDL
+775 
-785 FAAQNKGK
+785 
-793 MADGVYYIKNKNV
+793 
-806 NYALD
+806 
-811 VYGGSLYGGANI
+811 
-823 QLYSLNR
+823 
-830 SNAQKWKI
+830 
-838 THDSKGYVMFQNV
+838 
-851 GSGMY
+851 
-856 LTAGGSGNSANVY
+856 
-869 QQKQSNGYNQKWVIM
+869 
-884 FDTNSNLRIVSA
+884 
-896 LHSNRVLDIHG
+896 
-907 GMIRNFSNIQLYD
+907 
-920 SNNSNAQKWVFEYIN
+920 
-935 TNATGGLMQI
+935 
-945 MGTSQTTVAQMV
+945 
-957 RYYNANASG
+957 
-966 YDTFKAK
+966 
-973 YNGKYDGCLAKGGAS
+973 
-988 TINQFAQIFY
+988 
-998 EEATAEG
+998 
-1005 VRAEVA
+1005 
-1011 FTQCMKETGFLKYGG
+1011 
-1026 DVLPNQY
+1026 
-1033 NFAGIGATGAV
+1033 
-1044 HGASFS
+1044 
-1050 NVRMG
+1050 
-1055 VRAQIQHLKAYGSIS
+1055 
-1070 PLTNPCVDPRFN
+1070 
-1082 LVKRGSAQYVEWLG
+1082 
-1096 IKENPN
+1096 
-1102 GYGWATSKNYGHDI
+1102 
-1116 VSMVNVLLKK
+1116 

>member
-1 MHKNIKPILALVLS
+1 MAKKLKPLLALALS
-15 LVLSVST
+15 VFMSVST
-22 LSNMYTVRADDE
+22 MTNMYTVRADDE

-60 EQTPTE
+60 EETPTE
-66 EEQVPAEEEEP
+66 EEEVPVEKEEP

-97 PVLSNGETENFILSL
+97 PVLSSGETENFVLSL
-112 NNAEGYSDFRLTIQ
+112 NNAEGYSDFKLTIQ
-126 KEDGTSFDL
+126 KEDGSTFDL
-135 ECSEQV
+135 ESSEQV
-141 DNLVKFSRVFTEE
+141 DNLVKFSKVFTEE

-205 SISSEGIIEVTDVN
+205 SISSEGVIEVTDVN

-229 ASQPATMSVDEFS
+229 ASQPAVMSVDEFS
-242 KHATGGMTICLDPGH
+242 RHATGGMTICLDPGH

-267 GAKESNL
+267 GAKESDL

-281 CKEELAKYDVNVVMT
+281 CKEELSKYDVNVVMT

-320 AGASYFISIHINSA
+320 AGASYFISVHINSA
-334 QNSAAHGAEVYYPNT
+334 ANSAAKGAEVYYPNT

-355 STNGQNLAKAIQ
+355 SSNGQNLAKAIQ

-412 ITGLIVEHCFIS
+412 ITGLIVEHCFIN

-438 LQQLGIADAKGI
+438 LQQLGIADARGI

-457 LKNQSLDTLAKDNR
+457 AKNQSLDTLAKDNR

-623 NSLAQLN
+623 NSLAQSN

-715 LDGSRAQKWVVQKYG
+715 LDGSRAQKWVVQKNV
-730 SGYIIISALD
+730 SGYTIISALD

-751 VMNGRNIGL
+751 VVNGRNIGL

-785 FAAQNKGK
+785 FTAQNKDK

-811 VYGGSLYGGANI
+811 VYGGSLYGGANV

-838 THDSKGYVMFQNV
+838 THDSKGYVIFQNV

-869 QQKQSNGYNQKWVIM
+869 QQKQSNGYNQKWIIM

-896 LHSNRVLDIHG
+896 LHSNRVLDVHG

-920 SNNSNAQKWVFEYIN
+920 SNNSSAQKWVFEYIN

-973 YNGKYDGCLAKGGAS
+973 YNGKYNGVLAKGGAS

-1055 VRAQIQHLKAYGSIS
+1055 IRAQIQHLKAYGSIS
-1070 PLTNPCVDPRFN
+1070 PLTNQCVDPRFN

-1102 GYGWATSKNYGHDI
+1102 GYGWATSKSYGHDI
-1116 VSMVNVLLKK
+1116 VSMVNSLLRK

>member
-1 MHKNIKPILALVLS
+1 MAKKLKPLLALVLS
-15 LVLSVST
+15 VFMSVST
-22 LSNMYTVRADDE
+22 MTNMYTVRADDE

-55 VPTVE
+55 VPAVE

-66 EEQVPAEEEEP
+66 EEEVPVEKEEP

-97 PVLSNGETENFILSL
+97 PVLSNGEAENFVLSL

-126 KEDGTSFDL
+126 KEDGTTFDL
-135 ECSEQV
+135 ESTEQV

-171 AYYLNF
+171 SYYLNF

-205 SISSEGIIEVTDVN
+205 SISSEGVIEVTDVN

-229 ASQPATMSVDEFS
+229 ASQLATMSVDEFS
-242 KHATGGMTICLDPGH
+242 RHATGGMTICLDPGH

-267 GAKESNL
+267 GAKESDL

-281 CKEELAKYDVNVVMT
+281 CKEELSKYDVNVVMT

-334 QNSAAHGAEVYYPNT
+334 ANSAAKGAEVYYPNT

-355 STNGQNLAKAIQ
+355 SSNGQNLAKAIQ

-412 ITGLIVEHCFIS
+412 ITGLIVEHCFIN

-438 LQQLGIADAKGI
+438 LQQLGIADARGI

-457 LKNQSLDTLAKDNR
+457 AKNQSLDTLAKDNR

-623 NSLAQLN
+623 NSLAQSN

-715 LDGSRAQKWVVQKYG
+715 LDGSRAQKWVVQKNG
-730 SGYIIISALD
+730 SGYTIISALD

-785 FAAQNKGK
+785 FAAQNKDK

-811 VYGGSLYGGANI
+811 VYGGSLYGGANV
-823 QLYSLNR
+823 QLYSLNK

-869 QQKQSNGYNQKWVIM
+869 QQKQSNGYNQKWIIM

-896 LHSNRVLDIHG
+896 LHSNRVLDVHG

-920 SNNSNAQKWVFEYIN
+920 SNNSNAQKWVFDSIN

-973 YNGKYDGCLAKGGAS
+973 YNGKYNGVLAKGGAS

-1055 VRAQIQHLKAYGSIS
+1055 IRAQIQHLKAYGSIS
-1070 PLTNPCVDPRFN
+1070 PLTNQCVDPRFN
-1082 LVKRGSAQYVEWLG
+1082 LVKRGSAQFVEWLG

-1102 GYGWATSKNYGHDI
+1102 GYGWATSKRYGHDI
-1116 VSMVNVLLKK
+1116 VSMVNSLLRK

>member
-97 PVLSNGETENFILSL
+97 PVLSSGEAENFVLSL

-126 KEDGTSFDL
+126 KEDGSTFDL
-135 ECSEQV
+135 ESTEQV
-141 DNLVKFSRVFTEE
+141 DNLVKFSRVFNEE

-192 DGYDATLPDLTED
+192 DGYDSTLPDLTED

-242 KHATGGMTICLDPGH
+242 RHATGGMTICLDPGH

-424 NKDEFDKYLGSNAK
+424 NKEEFDKYLGSDAK

-457 LKNQSLDTLAKDNR
+457 AKNAHIDALAAENR
-471 NVLADGTYN
+471 NVLADGTYTISTLLN
-480 IQSLVNPNY
+480 SNY
-489 VLDIYG
+489 VLDVKDG
-495 GYTTNGAN
+495 HTNNGAN
-503 VQLYR
+503 IQLYEN
-508 SNDTEAQLFKVTH
+508 NDTAAQQFNVSH

-534 GKVLDV
+534 GKVLDLSDAV
-540 YGGTKK
+540 VRNGG
-546 NNQNIWQFSSNGSR
+546 NIQQYKSNGTR
-560 AQKWIVKPDGNGYVI
+560 AQKWIVKRDG
-575 ISALDSNYVLDLST
+575 D
-589 GKAVNSSNIQLYT
+589 
-602 YCGSNAQRWKFSK
+602 
-615 LVSKTDKL
+615 
-623 NSLAQLN
+623 
-630 KNVLADGTY
+630 
-639 VISTALSSNYVLDVY
+639 
-654 GGYTW
+654 
-659 NKANVQLFAKNGT
+659 
-672 DAQAFKVTHDSQGY
+672 
-686 VTFTNV
+686 
-692 NSGKVLEVAGSRAG
+692 
-706 NNANVQQYS
+706 
-715 LDGSRAQKWVVQKYG
+715 
-730 SGYIIISALD
+730 GYIIISAL
-740 PNFVLDLSGAL
+740 NSNYVLDLHNAVVNNYRNIQLYSYNGTNAQRWNITKYVSKEQRINNLAAQNKNTLADGVYEICSVKNSNYALDVNSASTSNGANVQLYLRNGTQAQAFKVSHDSQGFVTFTNINSGKVIDLDGAITK
-751 VMNGRNIGL
+751 NGRNIHQYASNGTRAQKWIVQQSGSGYSIVSAIDTSFSLDIRNGFVYSGSNIQL
-760 YQNNGSKAQQWNFSK
+760 YKSNNTAAQQWTFNK
-775 HMTDRERCDL
+775 YVTERERCDSY
-785 FAAQNKGK
+785 ASQNKGR
-793 MADGVYYIKNKNV
+793 MPDGVYYIKNQNV
-806 NYALD
+806 GYALD
-811 VYGGSLYGGANI
+811 VADGSLYAGANV

-830 SNAQKWKI
+830 TNAQKWKI
-838 THDSKGYVMFQNV
+838 THDSTGYVSFQNV

-856 LTAGGSGNSANVY
+856 LTASGSGRTANVY
-869 QQKQSNGYNQKWVIM
+869 QQRQTNDYNQKWIVM
-884 FDTNSNLRIVSA
+884 FDNNQNLRIVSA
-896 LHSNRVLDIHG
+896 LDSTMVLDVKDG
-907 GMIRNFSNIQLYD
+907 KIRRCSNIQLYT

>member
-1 MHKNIKPILALVLS
+1 MDKRLKPLLALVLS
-15 LVLSVST
+15 VFMSVST
-22 LSNMYTVRADDE
+22 MTNMYIVRADDE

-55 VPTVE
+55 VPTVKE
-60 EQTPTE
+60 VTPTE
-66 EEQVPAEEEEP
+66 EEEVPVEKEEP
-77 VVEEEQLGDSNM
+77 IVEEEQLGDSNM

-97 PVLSNGETENFILSL
+97 PVLSNGETENFVLSL
-112 NNAEGYSDFRLTIQ
+112 NNVEGYSDFKLTIQ
-126 KEDGTSFDL
+126 KEDGSTFDL
-135 ECSEQV
+135 ESTEQV
-141 DNLVKFSRVFTEE
+141 DNLVKFSRVFSEE

-171 AYYLNF
+171 SYYLNF

-242 KHATGGMTICLDPGH
+242 RHATGGMTICLDPGH
-257 GGSDSGATAF
+257 GGSDSGANAF
-267 GAKESNL
+267 GAKESDL

-302 LSEEAAMDLKNR
+302 LSEEAALDLKNR

-334 QNSAAHGAEVYYPNT
+334 ANSAAKGAEVYYPNT

-355 STNGQNLAKAIQ
+355 SSNGQNLAKAIQ

-390 SSNPNSSDQDY
+390 SYDPTSSDKDY
-401 YGVIRYAKQAN
+401 YGVIRYAKEAN

-424 NKDEFDKYLGSNAK
+424 NKEEFDKYLGSNAK
-438 LQQLGIADAKGI
+438 LQQLGVADARGI

-457 LKNQSLDTLAKDNR
+457 AKNQSLDTLAKDNR

-589 GKAVNSSNIQLYT
+589 GKAINSSNIQLYT

-623 NSLAQLN
+623 NSLAQSN

-692 NSGKVLEVAGSRAG
+692 NSGKVLDVAGSRAG

-715 LDGSRAQKWVVQKYG
+715 LDGSRAQKWVVQKNG
-730 SGYIIISALD
+730 SGYTIISALD

-785 FAAQNKGK
+785 FAAQNKDK
-793 MADGVYYIKNKNV
+793 IADGVYYIKNKNV

-811 VYGGSLYGGANI
+811 VYGGSLYGGANV

-869 QQKQSNGYNQKWVIM
+869 QQKQSNGYNQKWIIM

-896 LHSNRVLDIHG
+896 LHSNRVLDVHG

-957 RYYNANASG
+957 RYYNSNASG

-973 YNGKYDGCLAKGGAS
+973 YNGKYNGVLAKGGAS

-1044 HGASFS
+1044 HGASFG

-1055 VRAQIQHLKAYGSIS
+1055 IRAQIQHLKAYGSIS
-1070 PLTNPCVDPRFN
+1070 PLTNQCVDPRFN

-1102 GYGWATSKNYGHDI
+1102 GYGWATSKSYGHDI
-1116 VSMVNVLLKK
+1116 VNMVNSLLRK

>member
-1 MHKNIKPILALVLS
+1 MHKRMKPLLAFALS
-15 LVLSVST
+15 VFMSVST
-22 LSNMYTVRADDE
+22 MTNMYTVRADDE

-40 VVEETQ
+40 IVEETQ
-46 TEEETTEEQ
+46 TEEETTEEEE
-55 VPTVE
+55 VPVE
-60 EQTPTE
+60 K
-66 EEQVPAEEEEP
+66 EEP

-97 PVLSNGETENFILSL
+97 PVLSSEETENFVFSL

-126 KEDGTSFDL
+126 KEDGTTFDL
-135 ECSEQV
+135 ESTEQV
-141 DNLVKFSRVFTEE
+141 DNLVKFSRVFNAE

-242 KHATGGMTICLDPGH
+242 RHATGGMTICLDPGH

-267 GAKESNL
+267 GAKESDL

-334 QNSAAHGAEVYYPNT
+334 ANSAAKGAEVYYPNT

-355 STNGQNLAKAIQ
+355 SSNGQNLAKAIQ

-424 NKDEFDKYLGSNAK
+424 NKEEFDKYLGSNAK

-457 LKNQSLDTLAKDNR
+457 TKNADIDGLAAENR
-471 NVLADGTYN
+471 NVLADGTYTISTLLN
-480 IQSLVNPNY
+480 SNY
-489 VLDIYG
+489 VLDVKDG
-495 GYTTNGAN
+495 STSNGAN
-503 VQLYR
+503 IQLYEA
-508 SNDTEAQLFKVTH
+508 NDTAAQQFKVSH

-534 GKVLDV
+534 GRVLDLNGAV
-540 YGGTKK
+540 VKDAG
-546 NNQNIWQFSSNGSR
+546 NIQQYTSNGTR
-560 AQKWIVKPDGNGYVI
+560 AQKWIVKRDGDGYII
-575 ISALDSNYVLDLST
+575 ISALNSNYVLDLY
-589 GKAVNSSNIQLYT
+589 GAVINNYRNIQLYSYNGT
-602 YCGSNAQRWKFSK
+602 NAQRWNITKYDSK
-615 LVSKTDKL
+615 EKRIND
-623 NSLAQLN
+623 LAIQN
-630 KNVLADGTY
+630 KNIIADGVY
-639 VISTALSSNYVLDVY
+639 EIRSAKNSNYTLDV
-654 GGYTW
+654 
-659 NKANVQLFAKNGT
+659 NSASSKNGANIQLYLRNGT
-672 DAQAFKVTHDSQGY
+672 QAQAFRVTHDSQGF

-692 NSGKVLEVAGSRAG
+692 NSGKIFD
-706 NNANVQQYS
+706 
-715 LDGSRAQKWVVQKYG
+715 LDGAITKNGRNIHQYASNGTRAQKWIVQKSG
-730 SGYIIISALD
+730 SGYAIVSAID
-740 PNFVLDLSGAL
+740 TSYVLDLRNGTVSSGS
-751 VMNGRNIGL
+751 NIQI
-760 YQNNGSKAQQWNFSK
+760 YKSNNTAAQQWVFNKYVS
-775 HMTDRERCDL
+775 DRERCDSY
-785 FAAQNKGK
+785 ASQNKGL
-793 MADGVYYIKNKNV
+793 MSDGVYYIKNKNV

-811 VYGGSLYGGANI
+811 VANGSLYGGTNV

-830 SNAQKWKI
+830 TNAQKWKI
-838 THDSKGYVMFQNV
+838 THDSKGYLMFQNV

-856 LTAGGSGNSANVY
+856 LTAGGNVDSANVY
-869 QQKQSNGYNQKWVIM
+869 QQKQSNEYNQKWVIT
-884 FDTNSNLRIVSA
+884 FDNNQNLHIISA
-896 LHSNRVLDIHG
+896 LNSTIVLDVKNGNICNG
-907 GMIRNFSNIQLYD
+907 SNIQLYT

-935 TNATGGLMQI
+935 TNVSDELTHI
-945 MGTSQTTVAQMV
+945 MGTSQTTVDQMV

-973 YNGKYDGCLAKGGAS
+973 YNGKYDGCLSKGGAS

-1033 NFAGIGATGAV
+1033 NFAGLGATGAV
-1044 HGASFS
+1044 NGASFS

-1055 VRAQIQHLKAYGSIS
+1055 IRAQIQHLKAYASLDG
-1070 PLTNPCVDPRFN
+1070 LTNQCVDPRFN

-1096 IKENPN
+1096 IQENPN
-1102 GYGWATSKNYGHDI
+1102 GYGWATSKSYGHDI
-1116 VSMVNVLLKK
+1116 VNMVNVLLKK

>member
-1 MHKNIKPILALVLS
+1 MAKKLKPLLALVLS
-15 LVLSVST
+15 VFMSVST
-22 LSNMYTVRADDE
+22 LNNMYTVRADDE
-34 ITQEEP
+34 ITQEGP
-40 VVEETQ
+40 IVEETQ

-60 EQTPTE
+60 EE
-66 EEQVPAEEEEP
+66 EVPVVEKEP

-97 PVLSNGETENFILSL
+97 PVLSNGETENFVLSL
-112 NNAEGYSDFRLTIQ
+112 NNAEGYSDFKLTIQ
-126 KEDGTSFDL
+126 KEDGTTFDL
-135 ECSEQV
+135 ESSEQV
-141 DNLVKFSRVFTEE
+141 DNLLKFSRVFTEE
-154 EKGQYSVTTLH
+154 EKGQYSVITLH

-171 AYYLNF
+171 SYYLNL

-205 SISSEGIIEVTDVN
+205 SMSSEGIIEVTDVN

-229 ASQPATMSVDEFS
+229 ASQPTIMSVDEFS
-242 KHATGGMTICLDPGH
+242 RHATGGMTICLDPGH
-257 GGSDSGATAF
+257 GGSDSGANAF
-267 GAKESNL
+267 GTKESDL

-355 STNGQNLAKAIQ
+355 SSNGQNLAKAIQ

-457 LKNQSLDTLAKDNR
+457 AKNADIDTLAAENR
-471 NVLADGTYN
+471 NVLADGTYTISTLLN
-480 IQSLVNPNY
+480 SNY
-489 VLDIYG
+489 VLDVKDG
-495 GYTTNGAN
+495 STSNGAN
-503 VQLYR
+503 IQLYEA
-508 SNDTEAQLFKVTH
+508 NDTAAQQFKVSH

-534 GKVLDV
+534 GRVLDLNGAIV
-540 YGGTKK
+540 KDAG
-546 NNQNIWQFSSNGSR
+546 NIQQYTSNGTR
-560 AQKWIVKPDGNGYVI
+560 AQKWIVKQDGNGYVVMSAI
-575 ISALDSNYVLDLST
+575 NPNYILDLNGGSVRNGSNIQLHSVTGSNSQRWNITKYVSKDERINNLAAQNKNTLADGVYEINSVKNSNYTLDVNSASTRNGANVQLYLRNGTQAQAFRVSHDSQGFVTFTNINSGKVIDLDGAITKNGRNIHQYVSNGTRAQKWIVQQSGSGYSIVSAIDTSFALDIRNGTVYS
-589 GKAVNSSNIQLYT
+589 GSNIQLYK
-602 YCGSNAQRWKFSK
+602 SN
-615 LVSKTDKL
+615 
-623 NSLAQLN
+623 N
-630 KNVLADGTY
+630 
-639 VISTALSSNYVLDVY
+639 TA
-654 GGYTW
+654 
-659 NKANVQLFAKNGT
+659 
-672 DAQAFKVTHDSQGY
+672 
-686 VTFTNV
+686 
-692 NSGKVLEVAGSRAG
+692 
-706 NNANVQQYS
+706 
-715 LDGSRAQKWVVQKYG
+715 
-730 SGYIIISALD
+730 
-740 PNFVLDLSGAL
+740 
-751 VMNGRNIGL
+751 
-760 YQNNGSKAQQWNFSK
+760 AQQWTFSK
-775 HMTDRERCDL
+775 YVTDRELCDSY
-785 FAAQNKGK
+785 ASQNKGR
-793 MADGVYYIKNKNV
+793 MADGVYYIKNQNV
-806 NYALD
+806 GFALD
-811 VYGGSLYGGANI
+811 VADGSLYGGANV
-823 QLYSLNR
+823 QLYTTNR
-830 SNAQKWKI
+830 TNAQKWKI
-838 THDSKGYVMFQNV
+838 THDSTGYVSFQNV

-856 LTAGGSGNSANVY
+856 LTASGSGITANVY
-869 QQKQSNGYNQKWVIM
+869 QQKQTNDYNQKWIVM
-884 FDTNSNLRIVSA
+884 FDNNQNLRIVSA
-896 LHSNRVLDIHG
+896 LNSTMVLDVKDG
-907 GMIRNFSNIQLYD
+907 KIRRCSNIQLYT
-920 SNNSNAQKWVFEYIN
+920 SNNTNAQKWVFEYIN

-945 MGTSQTTVAQMV
+945 MGTSQTTVTQMV

-973 YNGKYDGCLAKGGAS
+973 YNGKYNGVLAKGGAS

-1044 HGASFS
+1044 HGASFG

-1055 VRAQIQHLKAYGSIS
+1055 IRAQIQHLKAYGSIS
-1070 PLTNPCVDPRFN
+1070 PLTNQCVDPRFN

-1102 GYGWATSKNYGHDI
+1102 GYGWATSKSYGHDI
-1116 VSMVNVLLKK
+1116 VNMVNVLLSK

>member
-60 EQTPTE
+60 EQTPSE

-77 VVEEEQLGDSNM
+77 VVEEEQLVDSNM

-126 KEDGTSFDL
+126 KEDGTTFDL
-135 ECSEQV
+135 ESTEQV
-141 DNLVKFSRVFTEE
+141 DNLVKFSRVFNEE

-229 ASQPATMSVDEFS
+229 ASQAATMSVDEFS

-267 GAKESNL
+267 GAKESDL

-334 QNSAAHGAEVYYPNT
+334 QNSAAHGAELYYPNT

-424 NKDEFDKYLGSNAK
+424 NKEEFDKYLGSNAK

-457 LKNQSLDTLAKDNR
+457 AKNAHIDALAAENR
-471 NVLADGTYN
+471 NVLADGTYTISTLLN
-480 IQSLVNPNY
+480 SNY
-489 VLDIYG
+489 VLDVKDG
-495 GYTTNGAN
+495 HTNNGAN
-503 VQLYR
+503 IQLYEN
-508 SNDTEAQLFKVTH
+508 NDTAAQQFNVSH

-534 GKVLDV
+534 GKVLDLSDAV
-540 YGGTKK
+540 VKNGG
-546 NNQNIWQFSSNGSR
+546 NIQQYKSNGTR
-560 AQKWIVKPDGNGYVI
+560 AQKWIVKRDG
-575 ISALDSNYVLDLST
+575 D
-589 GKAVNSSNIQLYT
+589 
-602 YCGSNAQRWKFSK
+602 
-615 LVSKTDKL
+615 
-623 NSLAQLN
+623 
-630 KNVLADGTY
+630 
-639 VISTALSSNYVLDVY
+639 
-654 GGYTW
+654 
-659 NKANVQLFAKNGT
+659 
-672 DAQAFKVTHDSQGY
+672 
-686 VTFTNV
+686 
-692 NSGKVLEVAGSRAG
+692 
-706 NNANVQQYS
+706 
-715 LDGSRAQKWVVQKYG
+715 
-730 SGYIIISALD
+730 GYIIISAL
-740 PNFVLDLSGAL
+740 NSNYVLDLHNAVVNNYRNIQLYSYNGTNAQRWNITKYVSKEQRINNLAAQNKNTLADGVYEICSVKNSNYALDVNSASTSNGANVQLYLRNGTQAQAFKVSHDSQGFVTFTNINSGKVIDLDGAITK
-751 VMNGRNIGL
+751 NGRNIHQYASNGTRAQKWIVQQSGSGYSIVSAIDTSFALDIRNGFVYSGSNIQL
-760 YQNNGSKAQQWNFSK
+760 YKSNNTAAQQWTFNK
-775 HMTDRERCDL
+775 YVTERERCDSY
-785 FAAQNKGK
+785 ASQNKGR
-793 MADGVYYIKNKNV
+793 MPDGVYYIKNQNV
-806 NYALD
+806 GYALD
-811 VYGGSLYGGANI
+811 VADGSLYAGANV

-830 SNAQKWKI
+830 TNAQKWKI
-838 THDSKGYVMFQNV
+838 THDSTGYVSFQNV

-856 LTAGGSGNSANVY
+856 LTASGSGRTANVY
-869 QQKQSNGYNQKWVIM
+869 QQRQTNDYNQKWIVM
-884 FDTNSNLRIVSA
+884 FDNNQNLRIVSA
-896 LHSNRVLDIHG
+896 LNSTMVLDVKDG
-907 GMIRNFSNIQLYD
+907 KIRRCSNIQLYT